1 MTVGTRIR
9 QARLEAGLTQAELA
23 ERAGISRSNVAA
35 YEVDKRPLS
44 DDMVERVLSAARRR
58 YPSEILAAH
67 ADEVIGI
74 VEKHRGSN
82 VHVFGSC
89 ARGDDTLTSDV
100 DLLFEAGPDTGLA
113 VLGAIQAEVEGLLE
127 VEVDLVTFG
136 SLRGAS
142 GDRIRAEAVPL

>member
-58 YPSEILAAH
+58 YPSEILAAR

-142 GDRIRAEAVPL
+142 GDHIRAEAVPL